1 MKNILLYILLIF
13 FFACDNMGPGKRY
26 PIEQSHGH
34 NHKSYEEHSHDHEE
48 DSGYGISS
56 PIKDIASSEDNAF
69 SSAKRDLWQ
78 RPNVVLSH
86 LGNLKNKTMADVGAG
101 PIGYFSFTV
110 AKYTPVKKVLALD
123 IDQNAIDEMEEIK
136 KQLDK
141 DFQDRIETR
150 LVKPNDPLL
159 IENEVDVILI
169 SSTLTFIDDKVGYL
183 KNLREK
189 LPNSGRL
196 VIVDHKMKEIPEEF
210 PPRSLRIPL
219 YEMEDIIDKA
229 GFKRIVTDD
238 ISLDFQYIIVA
249 LKP

>member
-1 MKNILLYILLIF
+1 
-13 FFACDNMGPGKRY
+13 MGPGKRY

-34 NHKSYEEHSHDHEE
+34 NHKDYDNHDH
-48 DSGYGISS
+48 DQTNNAGYGVSS

-69 SSAKRDLWQ
+69 SSANRDLWQ

-86 LGNLKNKTMADVGAG
+86 LGNLENKTMADVGAG

-123 IDQNAIDEMEEIK
+123 IDQKAINEMEEIK
-136 KQLDK
+136 NQLDK
-141 DFQDRIETR
+141 DFQSRIETR
-150 LVKPNDPLL
+150 LVKPNDPL
-159 IENEVDVILI
+159 IQENEVDVILI
-169 SSTLTFIDDKVGYL
+169 SSTLTFIKDKVGYL
-183 KNLREK
+183 KNLKDK
-189 LPNSGRL
+189 LPNAGRL

-219 YEMEDIIDKA
+219 YEMEDIIDQA